1 MKKLM
6 IATLA
11 LALVGLAANSHA
23 CGNHAKTDA
32 SSSKAEM
39 NSGNSC
45 ESPSANAT
53 AQNNSRI
60 TTQQASGGKA
70 KVMTTEY
77 RRAVDSKG
85 SGKVCPMTGVSCA
98 NEGAKASSSSMK
110 ADAGSTTTGEPATDK
125 KDSSPTVLMG
135 VISSDVVNQR

>member
-1 MKKLM
+1 MKQLM

-11 LALVGLAANSHA
+11 LALIGMAANGYA
-23 CGNHAKTDA
+23 CGNHAKADA
-32 SSSKAEM
+32 GSSKAEM

-53 AQNNSRI
+53 AQHDGKM
-60 TTQQASGGKA
+60 TTQQLSGARA

-85 SGKVCPMTGVSCA
+85 NGQVCPMTGGSCTNDGA
-98 NEGAKASSSSMK
+98 NTSSSSMK
-110 ADAGSTTTGEPATDK
+110 ADADTAPAKPMENK
-125 KDSSPTVLMG
+125 KDSNPAILMG
-135 VISSDVVNQR
+135 VISSSSMDQQ

>member
-11 LALVGLAANSHA
+11 LALVGLAANSYA

-53 AQNNSRI
+53 AQNGIKI
-60 TTQQASGGKA
+60 TARQASGGRA

-77 RRAVDSKG
+77 RRSVDSR
-85 SGKVCPMTGVSCA
+85 SDSQVCPMTGGSCA

-110 ADAGSTTTGEPATDK
+110 ADAGQAPAKPAENK
-125 KDSSPTVLMG
+125 KDSDPTVLIG
-135 VISSDVVNQR
+135 VISSNSMDQQ